1 MRRQIK
7 RAMHAFAG
15 LMVSVSL
22 LGNAQRSQAF
32 AAEENKALG
41 TARELIT
48 NNNSKEA
55 LKLLRK
61 SKVGINEKEQ
71 SEFNFLMARAYQE
84 LRDNIQS
91 LDYYSRAIQYNP
103 NSAKAFTN
111 RGLVKG
117 ALQDMNGALN
127 DLNQSIAIDPEIPE
141 THLNLGVTLAALN
154 KPEEA
159 LISFNE
165 ALKLNENYADAY
177 RNRGIVYKH
186 LKQNKKACADWRRS
200 QQIRPSPDIQKTIST
215 HC

>member
-1 MRRQIK
+1 MRRQVT
-7 RAMHAFAG
+7 RAVQAFTG
-15 LMVSVSL
+15 LMISISL
-22 LGNAQRSQAF
+22 LENAQLSQSS
-32 AAEENKALG
+32 AAEENQALG
-41 TARELIT
+41 TARELIA
-48 NNNSKEA
+48 NDNSKEA

-61 SKVGINEKEQ
+61 SKARINKEEQ

-84 LRDNIQS
+84 LRDNIQA
-91 LDYYSRAIQYNP
+91 LDYYSRAIQDNP

-127 DLNQSIAIDPEIPE
+127 DLNQSIAIDPKIPE

-154 KPEEA
+154 KPEKA
-159 LISFNE
+159 LASFNK
-165 ALKLNENYADAY
+165 ALELNENYADAY
-177 RNRGIVYKH
+177 RNRGIVYNH
-186 LKQNKKACADWRRS
+186 LKQNKKACADWQKS

>member
-1 MRRQIK
+1 MRRRIK
-7 RAMHAFAG
+7 RTIQAFAG
-15 LMVSVSL
+15 LMISISL
-22 LGNAQRSQAF
+22 LENTQLFQAF

-41 TARELIT
+41 NARELIA
-48 NNNSKEA
+48 NENSKEA

-61 SKVGINEKEQ
+61 SKAGINEKEQ

-84 LRDNIQS
+84 LRDNIQA

-103 NSAKAFTN
+103 KSAKAFTN

-117 ALQDMNGALN
+117 ALQDMNGALK

-154 KPEEA
+154 KPEKA
-159 LISFNE
+159 LASFNK
-165 ALKLNENYADAY
+165 ALELNENYADAY
-177 RNRGIVYKH
+177 RNRGIVYNH
-186 LKQNKKACADWRRS
+186 LKQNKKACADWRKS